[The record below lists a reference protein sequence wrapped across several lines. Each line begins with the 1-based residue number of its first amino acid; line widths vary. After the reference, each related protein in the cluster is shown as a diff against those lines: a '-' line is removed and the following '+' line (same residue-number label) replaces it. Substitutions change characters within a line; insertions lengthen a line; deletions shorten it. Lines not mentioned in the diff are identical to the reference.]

1 MNVMKKAWEIAKS
14 AAFNNEGT
22 AREYFAES
30 LKLAWEM
37 KNSFEITDVNSR
49 YWNKYDKER
58 QYITFSVR
66 HKEVK
71 AVAQGIVIQD
81 YCRTIEFYYDYKNES
96 VKETREFKISSR
108 DKEFSSSIVA
118 QVEEAKRKEIDIAI
132 QLNNAKK

>member
-1 MNVMKKAWEIAKS
+1 MNVMKKAWEIAKN

-22 AREYFAES
+22 AKEYFTES

-37 KNSFEITDVNSR
+37 KKSFEITDVNSR

-66 HKEVK
+66 HKELK
-71 AVAQGIVIQD
+71 AVTQGIVIQD
-81 YCRTIEFYYDYKNES
+81 YCRTIEFYYDFKNES

-108 DKEFSSSIVA
+108 DKEFCSTIVA
-118 QVEEAKRKEIDIAI
+118 QVEEAKRKEIDKAI